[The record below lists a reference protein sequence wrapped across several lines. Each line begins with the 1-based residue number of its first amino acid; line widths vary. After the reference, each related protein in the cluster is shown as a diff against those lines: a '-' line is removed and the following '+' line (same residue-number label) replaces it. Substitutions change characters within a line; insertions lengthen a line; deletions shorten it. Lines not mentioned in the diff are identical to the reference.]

1 MNLAKYHDKG
11 YTGLVNLGN
20 TCFLNSCLQV
30 LSHTYELDELL
41 NLPEIKKLLKEK
53 SLETVI
59 TKEWMELL
67 GVMWNQNGVVSPN
80 RFVHNVQKIAK
91 KKDRD
96 IFTGWNQNDMTEFLL
111 FIVDCFHTSLS
122 RPVKIKITGKQENN
136 TDLLAIK
143 CYEMLKDT
151 YNKEYSE
158 VMELFYGIYV
168 SEIKSL
174 DGKQIWSIRPEHF
187 FILDL
192 PIPRTTHNGK
202 IHLIDCFDAF
212 IRPELLVGE
221 NAWYNENTK
230 NKENIQKGMKFWN
243 FPDILIITLKRFSVD
258 GKNSINDYVDIPLQD
273 LNLARYIHGY
283 NANKHIYDLYAV
295 CNYVGNVN
303 MGHYTAFV
311 KNVKNEWVHYNDQQV
326 NKMEKDESII
336 TPMAYCLFYRKKIS
350 KYNIR

>member
-1 MNLAKYHDKG
+1 MDLTKYYDKG
-11 YTGLVNLGN
+11 HTGLVNLGN

-30 LSHTYELDELL
+30 LSHTYELNEIFSS
-41 NLPEIKKLLKEK
+41 PETKIYLKEK
-53 SLETVI
+53 SVEKEI
-59 TKEWMELL
+59 IKEWIDLL
-67 GVMWNQNGVVSPN
+67 GIMWNQNGIVSPN

-111 FIVDCFHTSLS
+111 FIIECFHTSLS
-122 RPVKIKITGKQENN
+122 RSVKIKITGKQETT

-158 VMELFYGIYV
+158 IMELFYGIYV

-174 DGKQIWSIRPEHF
+174 DGKQIWSIRPEQF

-192 PIPRTTHNGK
+192 PIPQIKNK
-202 IHLIDCFDAF
+202 EIIHLIDCFDAF
-212 IRPELLVGE
+212 VRPELLVKD
-221 NAWYNENTK
+221 NAWYNEKTK
-230 NKENIQKGMKFWN
+230 QKEDIQKGIKFWN
-243 FPDILIITLKRFSVD
+243 FPDVLIITLKRFSID
-258 GKNSINDYVDIPLQD
+258 GKHKIKDYIDIPLED
-273 LNLARYIHGY
+273 LNLAKYIHGY
-283 NANKHIYDLYAV
+283 NANKYIYDLYAV
-295 CNYVGNVN
+295 CNHVGNVY
-303 MGHYTAFV
+303 MGHYTAFI
-311 KNVKNEWVHYNDQQV
+311 KNAKKEWVHYNDQQV
-326 NKMEKDESII
+326 NLMEKNEPII